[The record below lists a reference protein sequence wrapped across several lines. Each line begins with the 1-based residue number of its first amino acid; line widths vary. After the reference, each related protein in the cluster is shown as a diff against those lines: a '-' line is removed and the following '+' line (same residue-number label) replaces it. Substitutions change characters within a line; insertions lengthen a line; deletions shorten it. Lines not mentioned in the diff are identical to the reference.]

1 MVWLGCVV
9 CAFGSAQYNNVC
21 AEIHYTYSDIL
32 AADTCHLGCRYEACG
47 DEEALGPREE
57 GLYHR
62 QHGPLQPRDRCGGLE
77 GVKEGEDQT

>member
-1 MVWLGCVV
+1 MCALALHSTTMCVQR
-9 CAFGSAQYNNVC
+9 STTQ
-21 AEIHYTYSDIL
+21 YSDIL
-32 AADTCHLGCRYEACG
+32 AADTCHLGSRYEACG

-57 GLYHR
+57 RLHRR